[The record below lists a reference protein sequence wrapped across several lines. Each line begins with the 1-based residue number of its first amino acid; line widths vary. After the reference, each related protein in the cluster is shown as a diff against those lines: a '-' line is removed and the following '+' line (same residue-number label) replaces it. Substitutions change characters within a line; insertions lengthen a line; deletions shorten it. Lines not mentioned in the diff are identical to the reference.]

1 MRQPFILTF
10 SALAA
15 LSISAV
21 AHAEFSRSGQ
31 TLSAALAELQEDIN
45 GMNNIL
51 ASVTSKETAEA
62 AAPKLREQ
70 ASRFYTDYQK
80 VKQLKL
86 SDTPTSEEEAL
97 LNQQALEIQ
106 LAQAAFEQ
114 HCLRLVE
121 NQFYESAALAR
132 FFQAMVNV
140 YQGQNTAPAAPQ
152 QQEEEYTPEQ
162 KRRIEERK
170 KRDKERP
177 NRLKHYQKK

>member
-31 TLSAALAELQEDIN
+31 TLSAALAELLEDIN

-86 SDTPTSEEEAL
+86 SDTPTPEEEAQ

-140 YQGQNTAPAAPQ
+140 YQGQNTRPAPQ
-152 QQEEEYTPEQ
+152 PQEEEYTPEQ

-170 KRDKERP
+170 KRDKDRES
-177 NRLKHYQKK
+177 RLKLYQRK